1 MNFRKFYQWMIEF
14 EPLDA
19 ERAQRT
25 LKRILSILSVEN
37 NKEKRK

>member
-1 MNFRKFYQWMIEF
+1 MNFRKFYRWMIEF

-19 ERAQRT
+19 ERAQHT

-37 NKEKRK
+37 KKEKKK